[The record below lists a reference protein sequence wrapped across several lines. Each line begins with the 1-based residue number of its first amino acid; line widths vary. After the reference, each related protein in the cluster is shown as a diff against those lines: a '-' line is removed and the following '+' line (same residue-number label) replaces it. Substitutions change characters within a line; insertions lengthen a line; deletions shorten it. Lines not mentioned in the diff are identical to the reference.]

1 MAQIIP
7 CSSTPSRSKN
17 DMMSE
22 KKNNRISPGAR
33 AARQSNKNL
42 MQMDAQFDEL
52 LLQTIHKTLRST
64 CGRTTTEMIYKQ
76 LKEKSCP
83 KSEIPRKLSVFHSEL
98 RNILEI
104 QASSRVGVHKDI
116 TILGTITILEKAI
129 AKRLCK
135 KLGVEFNELG
145 PIEFP
150 DYIEKIKKVYY
161 HSKNTNNPHNV

>member
-1 MAQIIP
+1 
-7 CSSTPSRSKN
+7 
-17 DMMSE
+17 
-22 KKNNRISPGAR
+22 
-33 AARQSNKNL
+33 
-42 MQMDAQFDEL
+42 MDDHFHDL
-52 LLQTIHKTLRST
+52 VLQTIDKTLRST
-64 CGRTTTEMIYKQ
+64 FGPTTTEIIYMH
-76 LKEKSCP
+76 LKNKSCP
-83 KSEIPRKLSVFHSEL
+83 KSEIPRKLTVFHSEL

-150 DYIEKIKKVYY
+150 DYIKKIKKVYH
-161 HSKNTNNPHNV
+161 HSKNKNKSHNV